1 MRSTRSI
8 LSVRFTAVA
17 GSSSV
22 RRAVGGF
29 LRYIQQNDHHW
40 TAEKPTGVDG
50 FLRYAAHRDR
60 TMPRG
65 RLFGA
70 DGDVGDHE
78 RRELGRFVT
87 RSVDGRST
95 GRAFYRLIIS
105 PEDGRGLDLRKVTRS
120 VMAQLARDAG
130 TGGLPPWI
138 GAEHRNTAH
147 PHVHVVMAA
156 NRQLHD
162 GRYRALVINR
172 ERLARMKIS
181 MSREIYRER
190 GPERELDDRKRDVGR
205 HQNYVGHRM
214 IAARPLELSPTVG
227 HLGLESP
234 PHRGRHRLS
243 LGTNLSAALR
253 RLAVRY
259 RNQIEIDYERLE
271 REKELER
278 RRGHLQHRHEME
290 RD

>member
-1 MRSTRSI
+1 M
-8 LSVRFTAVA
+8 
-17 GSSSV
+17 SV

-40 TAEKPTGVDG
+40 TAEKATGVDG

-87 RSVDGRST
+87 RSVDGRDA

-120 VMAQLARDAG
+120 VMTQLARDAG
-130 TGGLPPWI
+130 TEGLPPWI

-147 PHVHVVMAA
+147 PHVHIVMAA
-156 NRQLHD
+156 NRQLPD
-162 GRYRALVINR
+162 GRYRTLVINR

-205 HQNYVGHRM
+205 HHSYFGHRM
-214 IAARPLELSPTVG
+214 TAARRLELSPTVK
-227 HLGLESP
+227 HLGLESR

-259 RNQIEIDYERLE
+259 RNQIEVDYERLE

-278 RRGHLQHRHEME
+278 RRGHLQHSHEME

>member
-1 MRSTRSI
+1 
-8 LSVRFTAVA
+8 
-17 GSSSV
+17 V

-29 LRYIQQNDHHW
+29 LRYIQQNDHQW
-40 TAEKPTGVDG
+40 TGEKPTGVDG

-60 TMPRG
+60 TMPQG

-87 RSVDGRST
+87 RSVDGRSS
-95 GRAFYRLIIS
+95 GRAYYRLIIS
-105 PEDGRGLDLRKVTRS
+105 PEDGRSLDLRKVTRS

-156 NRQLHD
+156 NRQLSD
-162 GRYRALVINR
+162 GRYRTLVINR

-190 GPERELDDRKRDVGR
+190 GPERELDDRKRDAGR
-205 HQNYVGHRM
+205 PRSYVGHLFS
-214 IAARPLELSPTVG
+214 ARRLELRSPIAG
-227 HLGLESP
+227 HLGLEAR
-234 PHRGRHRLS
+234 PHRRRHRLS
-243 LGTNLSAALR
+243 LGMNLGAALR
-253 RLAVRY
+253 RVAGRY
-259 RNQIEIDYERLE
+259 RNQIEADYERLE

-278 RRGHLQHRHEME
+278 RQGHRQHGHEME